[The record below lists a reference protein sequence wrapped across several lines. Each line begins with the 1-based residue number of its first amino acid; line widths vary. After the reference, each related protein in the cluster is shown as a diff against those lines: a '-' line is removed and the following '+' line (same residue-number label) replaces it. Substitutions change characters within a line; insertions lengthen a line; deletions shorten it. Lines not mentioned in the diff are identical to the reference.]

1 MIKGKLQA
9 EQVTEIDLI
18 IKRKL
23 HDSGGALLAGVRQS
37 FDSVLRCVPI
47 QSAQGGHALGLLL
60 ITGSEVGSLVAA
72 LFSF

>member
-1 MIKGKLQA
+1 M
-9 EQVTEIDLI
+9 IDLT

-23 HDSGGALLAGVRQS
+23 HESGGALLAGVRRS

-47 QSAQGGHALGLLL
+47 QSAKGGHVLGLLL
-60 ITGSEVGSLVAA
+60 IAGSEVGSLVAA